1 MRTLQIPH
9 SEQNVA
15 AHNVTRS
22 HSLEHITRF
31 LSSLSILSHLH
42 ISLIFCTL
50 PLLSILWDPPLIL
63 LSLYYPLAIIG
74 FSTSIWLAT
83 CLWISPPHHIYN
95 IDFFSVFKVS
105 LKRHL
110 LSLPILFDA
119 VFFLILYFIDLFY
132 AYCDFGIQLLVRCP
146 SVPRNVVNVGGATKR
161 ISRMISIWIPQIHN
175 YFLPIEMTSTSA
187 TKF

>member
-83 CLWISPPHHIYN
+83 CLWLSPP
-95 IDFFSVFKVS
+95 S
-105 LKRHL
+105 LKSVL
-110 LSLPILFDA
+110 KDIFLSLPILFDA
-119 VFFLILYFIDLFY
+119 VFFFNSILYWLILCILWFWYSIACKVSFSAPKRSECGRSYQKDFKNDKHMDPTDSQLFSSHRN
-132 AYCDFGIQLLVRCP
+132 DFNFC
-146 SVPRNVVNVGGATKR
+146 
-161 ISRMISIWIPQIHN
+161 
-175 YFLPIEMTSTSA
+175 Y
-187 TKF
+187 

>member
-74 FSTSIWLAT
+74 FSASIWLAT

-110 LSLPILFDA
+110 FKLAYSIWCC
-119 VFFLILYFIDLFY
+119 FFLNSILYWLILCILWFWYSIACKVSFSAPKRSECGRSYQKDFKNDKHMDPTDSQLFSSHRN
-132 AYCDFGIQLLVRCP
+132 DFNFC
-146 SVPRNVVNVGGATKR
+146 
-161 ISRMISIWIPQIHN
+161 
-175 YFLPIEMTSTSA
+175 Y
-187 TKF
+187 

>member
-63 LSLYYPLAIIG
+63 LSLYYLLAIIG

-83 CLWISPPHHIYN
+83 CLWISPP
-95 IDFFSVFKVS
+95 S
-105 LKRHL
+105 LKSVL
-110 LSLPILFDA
+110 KDIFLSLPILFDA